1 MWTEELNQ
9 WTNHGPAEELSPRRA
24 LRELQAHM
32 PGNAI
37 VTTDVGNVVSTASSY
52 LSFEHPR
59 SFLAAMSWGNC
70 GCAFPTGIGAKLAR
84 PERPVVVYVG
94 DGAWGMSFGE
104 VLTCVRQGIPITVV
118 VLNNRQWGA
127 EKRNQMDFFAARY
140 TATDLENPDFSR
152 VASAMGANGI
162 RVDSLDQIG
171 DALRTGITSDKIT
184 VIDIS
189 LTQQLAEPYRRD
201 ALRKPVRKLDKYQT
215 LSLADRY

>member
-1 MWTEELNQ
+1 
-9 WTNHGPAEELSPRRA
+9 
-24 LRELQAHM
+24 
-32 PGNAI
+32 
-37 VTTDVGNVVSTASSY
+37 
-52 LSFEHPR
+52 
-59 SFLAAMSWGNC
+59 
-70 GCAFPTGIGAKLAR
+70 
-84 PERPVVVYVG
+84 
-94 DGAWGMSFGE
+94 MSFGE

-201 ALRKPVRKLDKYQT
+201 ALRKPVRKLDKYQA